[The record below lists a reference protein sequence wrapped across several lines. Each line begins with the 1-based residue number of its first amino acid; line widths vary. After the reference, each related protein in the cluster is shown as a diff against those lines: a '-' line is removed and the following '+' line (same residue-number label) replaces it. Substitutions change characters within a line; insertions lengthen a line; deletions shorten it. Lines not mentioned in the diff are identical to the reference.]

1 MGSSK
6 SEERRKFGMDAVR
19 ERERESTR
27 REEKDFR
34 AVFRVKL
41 WLELVNL

>member
-1 MGSSK
+1 MESSK
-6 SEERRKFGMDAVR
+6 SEERGKFGMDKDW
-19 ERERESTR
+19 ESTR

-34 AVFRVKL
+34 AAFRVKL

>member
-1 MGSSK
+1 MESSR
-6 SEERRKFGMDAVR
+6 SEERGKSGMVAVR
-19 ERERESTR
+19 DKERESTS

-34 AVFRVKL
+34 AAFRVKL